1 MGREFS
7 VDGDFDASR
16 YGETDKSAVT
26 KQEAGLFNTQEAEVV
41 GIMVRLFG
49 CEAHQVTRDAT
60 LESLGADSLDGV
72 ELVMELEEHFNIE
85 ISDDEASDLPTVADV
100 LKVVAEA
107 VAHEEDADPRRPA
120 GIADRKL
127 LGQGQGSIDLASSDD

>member
-26 KQEAGLFNTQEAEVV
+26 KQEAGLFNTQEAEIA
-41 GIMVRLFG
+41 GIMVRLLG

-72 ELVMELEEHFNIE
+72 ELTMELEEHFSIE
-85 ISDDEASDLPTVADV
+85 IADSDMDDVTTVGQVLDLI
-100 LKVVAEA
+100 AEKT
-107 VAHEEDADPRRPA
+107 DGLR
-120 GIADRKL
+120 
-127 LGQGQGSIDLASSDD
+127 